1 MGKQKPGTMIYWEM
15 FDVLERLKP
24 EKALSALTAIRQY
37 AQYGQEP
44 AFDNDDTLAV
54 IWPIFAQKIAAD
66 NERYIQKCKK
76 ATEAINARWGKPNDT
91 GVYERIPEIPTTT
104 ETKTSSPPSSAP
116 ETMTAAKEVGKV
128 YRAAR
133 SVGFEMTK
141 DFKALLREYISLY
154 GMNAVLKAVDM
165 CEKCDNVTTDGLKAT
180 IHYI

>member
-24 EKALSALTAIRQY
+24 DKAQSAMIAIRQY

-44 AFDNDDTLAV
+44 SFDKDDTLAV
-54 IWPIFAQKIAAD
+54 VWPIFAQKIAAD
-66 NERYIQKCKK
+66 NDRYIQKCKK

-91 GVYERIPEIPTTT
+91 GVYERIPAIPTTT
-104 ETKTSSPPSSAP
+104 ETKTSSPPSSASK
-116 ETMTAAKEVGKV
+116 TMVEAEKIGKV

-133 SVGFEMTK
+133 SAGFEMTT
-141 DFKALLREYISLY
+141 DFKMQLQKYINLY

-165 CEKCDNVTTDGLKAT
+165 CEKCDNVTADGLKAT
-180 IHYI
+180 ICYI

>member
-15 FDVLERLKP
+15 FDVLERMKP

-91 GVYERIPEIPTTT
+91 GVYERIPAIPTTT
-104 ETKTSSPPSSAP
+104 ETKTSSPPSSASK
-116 ETMTAAKEVGKV
+116 TMTEGNILKYARDCGFDTDIGTVHGIMKLASQYGNDRVFQALDRCVEYGKTSIA
-128 YRAAR
+128 YL
-133 SVGFEMTK
+133 TT
-141 DFKALLREYISLY
+141 
-154 GMNAVLKAVDM
+154 VLQ
-165 CEKCDNVTTDGLKAT
+165 NF
-180 IHYI
+180 